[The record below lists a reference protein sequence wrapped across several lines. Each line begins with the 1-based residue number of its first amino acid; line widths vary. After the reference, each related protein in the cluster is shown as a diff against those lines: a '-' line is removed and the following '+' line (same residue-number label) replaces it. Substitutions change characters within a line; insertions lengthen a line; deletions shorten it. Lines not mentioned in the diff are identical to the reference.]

1 MWTELRRRFFA
12 LRRWVLVDE
21 RFVLSTYTVYD
32 ISELAN
38 CTKLSMIVQLLTD
51 RMFID
56 WDEVS
61 VYIFALGL
69 QSKNMTQLGPMF
81 VKYI

>member
-1 MWTELRRRFFA
+1 
-12 LRRWVLVDE
+12 
-21 RFVLSTYTVYD
+21 
-32 ISELAN
+32 
-38 CTKLSMIVQLLTD
+38 
-51 RMFID
+51 MFID

-81 VKYI
+81 VKYS